1 MGPWLEPSGARGAF
15 ERLGVHEGSHMG
27 PSWTKR
33 SPSRTKMDP
42 SWGHVRPR
50 WAQHDPRWAPSWAKM
65 VPSWSNMGPRWS
77 KLGQDEPMMVQVRS
91 KRCPFRVRCRLYW
104 FLHGLRSVP
113 PGAQMRDVFPCWER
127 VQGCIYIRSRD
138 TRLCTKFLRL
148 ATDP

>member
-15 ERLGVHEGSHMG
+15 ERLGVNMIQ
-27 PSWTKR
+27 
-33 SPSRTKMDP
+33 D
-42 SWGHVRPR
+42 GH
-50 WAQHDPRWAPSWAKM
+50 PSWAKM

-104 FLHGLRSVP
+104 FLHGLRSAG
-113 PGAQMRDVFPCWER
+113 PGGQEKVLFPCWER

-138 TRLCTKFLRL
+138 SGAL
-148 ATDP
+148 AGAQWCKGSI